1 MHAATFATHCF
12 NLYSSNPLSVSPP
25 SCHLWYAPDNLHT
38 RLSLQSMLASWTGD
52 LTRLPLHV
60 IDPLCSLASGRSLR
74 LCKLPSFQHARL
86 PLVHARP
93 PSSAEFHLQSIVLVS
108 MESSRLQQSPCPSQ
122 RCLQMPLES
131 VPVGPLSCCN
141 AYPMTILSVL
151 L

>member
-1 MHAATFATHCF
+1 M
-12 NLYSSNPLSVSPP
+12 P
-25 SCHLWYAPDNLHT
+25 SL
-38 RLSLQSMLASWTGD
+38 TGD

-74 LCKLPSFQHARL
+74 LCKLPSFQHARF

-93 PSSAEFHLQSIVLVS
+93 PSSAEFHLQSIVPVS

-131 VPVGPLSCCN
+131 VPHDLSMSPTKSACVRGPHGPPPLFR
-141 AYPMTILSVL
+141 L
-151 L
+151 LQIELWAD